1 MIGDNSSDILVWLLV
16 VIWVER
22 LVDVADA
29 VEELVAPVVELAV
42 LDVDVM
48 VANGRVLALARI
60 PKWKMPGPEQ
70 QLEPVPQQ

>member
-1 MIGDNSSDILVWLLV
+1 
-16 VIWVER
+16 
-22 LVDVADA
+22 VDVADA

-60 PKWKMPGPEQ
+60 PK
-70 QLEPVPQQ
+70 